1 MNPIEINFKLHTS
14 QRNAWYKRTKRNT
27 VRCGRK
33 YGKSTLARFIVLQGV
48 ANMQR
53 GAYIAPEYGY
63 LTDWWSQVSE
73 RYRDIITVNNHQD
86 KYIKFFNGSQLDFY
100 SLDNLNTIRPH
111 EYDYVIVDECALSRY
126 LQEAWEQAI
135 RPTLTRRRGTAWFMS
150 TPKQNAGGRYFKTL
164 CERGE
169 GWNHTHAPSHAN
181 PYLPIEDIE
190 EARREL
196 PDAIFRQEYLAEFV
210 EVDGTLVRNNMINVG
225 AAPSNIVWHM
235 GVDLAI
241 STKTHADYTAIAI
254 VGRDKETGV
263 VYIRDVWRGQIGMHE
278 SIQQVSRMAETYNV
292 ERIYVEEV
300 GYQAAFKQE
309 LTRTTSLPVAG
320 ITPAKFKTMTKGVPQ
335 MASDKVRRFMPL
347 LSRYEQGLVVHDS
360 RMNKLYADELLAFPD
375 GEHDDMVDAVVY
387 AWASATK
394 PTTTGVIY

>member
-1 MNPIEINFKLHTS
+1 MSTYDINFELHS
-14 QRNAWYKRTKRNT
+14 EQKSAWLNRTRRNT
-27 VRCGRK
+27 LRCGRK
-33 YGKSTLARFIVLQGV
+33 FGKSTLARYIVLQG
-48 ANMQR
+48 AAAGHK

-63 LTDWWSQVSE
+63 LTDWWGQLTQ
-73 RYRDIITVNNHQD
+73 RYHELIVKNDKQD
-86 KYIKFFNGSQLDFY
+86 KRIEFVTNAQLDFY

-111 EYDYVIVDECALSRY
+111 EYDYVIIDECAMSRH

-135 RPTLTRRRGTAWFMS
+135 RPTLTKRKGTAWFMT
-150 TPKQNAGGRYFKTL
+150 TPKQNAGGRNFKSV
-164 CERGE
+164 CDRGE

-181 PYLPIEDIE
+181 PHLPIEEID

-278 SIQQVSRMAETYNV
+278 SIQQVSRMAETYSV